1 MRAKP
6 TTEPQIRWDRFREL
20 IKEALPECSQ
30 RKIYSGRDNKFW
42 KINLNKKIDETR
54 VQIIGQV
61 RGKVMNDP
69 GIDYENCFLNGIEE
83 MKRHFVRIEPQKPF
97 YGTILIGVSN
107 DNITP
112 VVLYKQNEHTGN
124 CE

>member
-1 MRAKP
+1 MMRAKP

-69 GIDYENCFLNGIEE
+69 GIDYENCFL
-83 MKRHFVRIEPQKPF
+83 K
-97 YGTILIGVSN
+97 TL
-107 DNITP
+107 
-112 VVLYKQNEHTGN
+112 
-124 CE
+124 